1 MQKVII
7 LPNNDAGASI
17 VRAKIR
23 EKRKTN
29 MFIYSN
35 LSRSIYLGLLKN
47 CKCIVGNSSSGIIE
61 APSFKTPAL
70 NLGTRQKDRV
80 QNNVINQDYNLE
92 LIISSIKKAI
102 SKEFQKFNEIIPLIL
117 MEMESHQKEY

>member
-1 MQKVII
+1 
-7 LPNNDAGASI
+7 
-17 VRAKIR
+17 
-23 EKRKTN
+23 

-35 LSRSIYLGLLKN
+35 LRRSLYLGLLKN

-61 APSFKTPAL
+61 APSFNTPSL

-80 QNNVINQDYNLE
+80 QGDNVINQDYNLE

-102 SKEFQKFNEIIPLIL
+102 SKEFKNSMKSSSNPYGDGKSSKRILDIMLSTKINDRLLIKGIT
-117 MEMESHQKEY
+117 S